1 MKGAPMKRIL
11 VPTHG
16 SPAAR
21 RAVEAGLEV
30 ASAEGAAITFLHVLP
45 PTAWTVHGR
54 SGGSRAIPRRL
65 DAVAS
70 DGPLSDAAD
79 LTRKLGVDW
88 SLDLISGEAT
98 EVIPLYAEAIGADL
112 VVIGSAPR
120 GAIGRLKSKGVSRA
134 VRARTRCAV
143 LVVPVDDDTGEAK
156 VAEDRLE
163 GLSAEIEVQPG
174 RAT

>member
-21 RAVEAGLEV
+21 RAVEAGLEI
-30 ASAEGAAITFLHVLP
+30 ASAEGAAVTFLHVLP

-65 DAVAS
+65 DAGAS

-79 LTRKLGVDW
+79 LAQQLGVDC
-88 SLDLISGEAT
+88 SLDRISGEAA
-98 EVIPLYAEAIGADL
+98 EVIPLCAEATGADL
-112 VVIGSAPR
+112 VVIGSPSL
-120 GAIGRLKSKGVSRA
+120 GSIGRLKSQGVSSAMRSRA
-134 VRARTRCAV
+134 TCAV
-143 LVVPVDDDTGEAK
+143 LVVRADDEAAETK
-156 VAEDRLE
+156 VAKDRLE
-163 GLSAEIEVQPG
+163 VRSAEIEVQPG
-174 RAT
+174 GVA